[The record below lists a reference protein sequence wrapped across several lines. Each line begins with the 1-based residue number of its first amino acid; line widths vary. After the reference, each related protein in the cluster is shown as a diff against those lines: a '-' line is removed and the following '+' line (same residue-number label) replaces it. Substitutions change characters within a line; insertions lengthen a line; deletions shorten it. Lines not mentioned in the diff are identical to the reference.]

1 MLDYPA
7 IDLYRFGRSDRESWQ
22 LIQFAVQV
30 TSYLSFEEKQYIPLL
45 STPIPQLYLKRWLQ
59 KDKKE
64 QRIQSIKEELL
75 RGFELLPE
83 AESDY
88 LVAQLSGYQQTGK
101 VPQQLT
107 SDKTALE
114 QRLWHTQAVHHLLQ
128 LIMYGGNYPA
138 LQTLVWPYL
147 EKNLNQSMQ
156 ETQRLLTEGKTLQE
170 IAEQRKI
177 KLSTIHDHLLELAIQ
192 GQLQAS
198 VYLEKEA
205 MLQKLAQIEQDP
217 RLWVYRDWRAQEATL
232 SYLDFRL
239 YQIQQIWQEKE

>member
-45 STPIPQLYLKRWLQ
+45 STPIPQLYLVTTRQ
-59 KDKKE
+59 E
-64 QRIQSIKEELL
+64 QRVQSIKEELL

-107 SDKTALE
+107 SHKTALE
-114 QRLWHTQAVHHLLQ
+114 QRLWHTQAVHHL
-128 LIMYGGNYPA
+128 P
-138 LQTLVWPYL
+138 
-147 EKNLNQSMQ
+147 
-156 ETQRLLTEGKTLQE
+156 
-170 IAEQRKI
+170 
-177 KLSTIHDHLLELAIQ
+177 
-192 GQLQAS
+192 
-198 VYLEKEA
+198 
-205 MLQKLAQIEQDP
+205 
-217 RLWVYRDWRAQEATL
+217 
-232 SYLDFRL
+232 
-239 YQIQQIWQEKE
+239 

>member
-59 KDKKE
+59 QDKKE
-64 QRIQSIKEELL
+64 QRVQSIKEELL

-107 SDKTALE
+107 SHKTALE

-138 LQTLVWPYL
+138 FTNACMAV
-147 EKNLNQSMQ
+147 S
-156 ETQRLLTEGKTLQE
+156 
-170 IAEQRKI
+170 RKI
-177 KLSTIHDHLLELAIQ
+177 
-192 GQLQAS
+192 
-198 VYLEKEA
+198 
-205 MLQKLAQIEQDP
+205 
-217 RLWVYRDWRAQEATL
+217 
-232 SYLDFRL
+232 
-239 YQIQQIWQEKE
+239 